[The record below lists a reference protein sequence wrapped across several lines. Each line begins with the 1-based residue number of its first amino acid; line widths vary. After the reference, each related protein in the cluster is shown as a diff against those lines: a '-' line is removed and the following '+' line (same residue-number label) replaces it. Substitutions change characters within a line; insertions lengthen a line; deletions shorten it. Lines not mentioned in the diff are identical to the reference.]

1 MARLSGPFIPAIEDT
16 AARRLRVVGA
26 ADAAMARPTIT
37 VLHVGDT
44 PEDTFLIG
52 RLVGALPSFSATF
65 IAAGTREAAL
75 SALSRQPCDVVL
87 CEFWMAGRTTM
98 ALIDEIKA
106 VADVPVILISA
117 LDNDDI
123 ELIGRRAGTDGLL
136 TKSDLAVAPLD
147 RVFSTLLQRRPAPR
161 HDAAS
166 MLRALMANLYAAGL
180 ALRPE
185 RDGEPAADRKAG
197 RAALVRSIADLEAAS
212 RFGASVQRFDAIP
225 FFVDAVKKQ
234 NLRAEARGAVNF
246 LAPSLPLPIETSPT
260 LYADLVEG
268 FLAEA
273 GDAAAAGGVATVS
286 LRAASG
292 RLVATVRPLGGETI
306 AGDGEA
312 RAAAAERR
320 LLIEGLARACGGTL
334 AFSADD
340 GHVLAV
346 PLRLSHPI

>member
-1 MARLSGPFIPAIEDT
+1 MARLSGPFIPAIEDA
-16 AARRLRVVGA
+16 AARRLRLV
-26 ADAAMARPTIT
+26 DASDTGVERRAIT
-37 VLHVGDT
+37 VLHIGDA

-52 RLVGALPSFSATF
+52 RLVGALPSFAATF
-65 IAAGTREAAL
+65 VAAGTREAAL

-98 ALIDEIKA
+98 ALIDEIKR
-106 VADVPVILISA
+106 VADVPVILTSA

-123 ELIGRRAGTDGLL
+123 ELIGRRAGADGLL
-136 TKSDLAVAPLD
+136 TKSDLAVATLD
-147 RVFSTLLQRRPAPR
+147 RVFSTLLPRRQAAR
-161 HDAAS
+161 RDAAT
-166 MLRALMANLYAAGL
+166 MLRALMSNLYAAGL

-185 RDGEPAADRKAG
+185 RSADRSANQEIK
-197 RAALVRSIADLEAAS
+197 RAALARSIADLEAAS
-212 RFGASVQRFDAIP
+212 RFGAGVQRFDAIP
-225 FFVDAVKKQ
+225 FFTDAVKKQ
-234 NLRAEARGAVNF
+234 DLRADAGGTVTF

-292 RLVATVRPLGGETI
+292 RLIATVRQSGGKPI
-306 AGDGEA
+306 AADTEA

-320 LLIEGLARACGGTL
+320 LLIEGLARACGGVV
-334 AFSADD
+334 AFSTRS
-340 GHVLAV
+340 GHALEV
-346 PLRLSHPI
+346 PLRLSGG